1 MISAFWL
8 NLGRIE
14 AFNYSKTL
22 YPIMNSDPRLIE
34 RAAENQAQSEYEDQ
48 VPSDNELV
56 VEFEININYMS
67 QIKYKNLE
75 GDKQKLCDL
84 KDLIEIENISE
95 YFGEYDL
102 TFSEDVKN
110 ELQIL
115 QQKLQ
120 EAKDDDLELY
130 ELSYR
135 INQDGSSEFYIPM
148 KTEYTED
155 WVVRTIYNS
164 DGEFVADNIE
174 DTISYPIYEIES
186 KQYYVKAISDRERIE
201 VYSKRKQTFPEF
213 FDSSCRNN
221 YEDILNDIKYS
232 TIWTSIIYI
241 SAGLFYLLNYVALAK
256 LTLFMFTMVFFFS
269 IIAPFVMVL
278 SVIRYLIGHLKYQK
292 SDTYTRDYEFEI

>member
-1 MISAFWL
+1 
-8 NLGRIE
+8 
-14 AFNYSKTL
+14 
-22 YPIMNSDPRLIE
+22 MNSDPRLIE
-34 RAAENQAQSEYEDQ
+34 RAAENQAQSEYGDQ

-56 VEFEININYMS
+56 IDFEININYMS

-84 KDLIEIENISE
+84 EDLIEIENISE

-155 WVVRTIYNS
+155 WVVKTIYNS
-164 DGEFVADNIE
+164 DSEFVANNIE
-174 DTISYPIYEIES
+174 DTISYPVYEIES
-186 KQYYVKAISDRERIE
+186 KQYYVKAISERERIE

-213 FDSSCRNN
+213 INSLYTQSYENLL
-221 YEDILNDIKYS
+221 EDIKNS
-232 TIWTSIIYI
+232 TLFTALIYI
-241 SAGLFYLLNYVALAK
+241 PFGLFHLVNLVELANFI
-256 LTLFMFTMVFFFS
+256 LVVSTVFFFFS
-269 IIAPFVMVL
+269 IFGPLIMITC
-278 SVIRYLIGHLKYQK
+278 STRYLICYVKYK
-292 SDTYTRDYEFEI
+292 ESDTYTRDYEFEI